1 MDRSS
6 KVDPNLNLSYA
17 RDTDTF
23 VDLLKDG
30 PLLKLAEF
38 IVTLN
43 KRFFPS
49 RDREREIR
57 PPEGVIPEA
66 DYSCYL

>member
-17 RDTDTF
+17 RDTDTCA
-23 VDLLKDG
+23 DLFKDG
-30 PLLKLAEF
+30 PLFKLAEF

-43 KRFFPS
+43 KRLFPS
-49 RDREREIR
+49 RDTEPEFR
-57 PPEGVIPEA
+57 PPEGVIPEV
-66 DYSCYL
+66 DYNCYL